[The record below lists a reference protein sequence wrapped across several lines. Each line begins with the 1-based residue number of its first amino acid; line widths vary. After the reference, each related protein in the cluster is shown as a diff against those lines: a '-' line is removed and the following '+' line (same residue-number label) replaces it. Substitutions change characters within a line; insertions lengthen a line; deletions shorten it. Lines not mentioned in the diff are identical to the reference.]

1 MSGPRLDADQCSA
14 IAKPERSFLV
24 CWDSGRMGFISLVRL
39 VYQPVPLPE
48 LETVDVIAS
57 PKAHPFG

>member
-1 MSGPRLDADQCSA
+1 
-14 IAKPERSFLV
+14 
-24 CWDSGRMGFISLVRL
+24 MGFISLVRL